1 MGCHRRSLC
10 EREQLTWLQELY
22 KSVERQRQ
30 CRSPESWKIQELLA
44 VAAMI
49 SFLMRFL
56 GAIKEQA
63 EEILLKG

>member
-1 MGCHRRSLC
+1 M
-10 EREQLTWLQELY
+10 TWLQELY

-30 CRSPESWKIQELLA
+30 CGSPESWKLQELLA

-49 SFLMRFL
+49 SFLMTFL
-56 GAIKEQA
+56 VAIKEQA